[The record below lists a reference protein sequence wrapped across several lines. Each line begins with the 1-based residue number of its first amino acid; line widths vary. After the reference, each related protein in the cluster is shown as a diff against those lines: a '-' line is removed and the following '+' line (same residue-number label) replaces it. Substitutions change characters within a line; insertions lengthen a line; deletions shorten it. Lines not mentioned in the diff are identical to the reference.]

1 MMEFVLYHDRDYVSV
16 RGEGAPYTLMDRAS
30 AEMIVDAE
38 FFIFNDGTTTRDLWD
53 NAVVLEQTRDKRAI
67 AALKQQYKE
76 AY

>member
-38 FFIFNDGTTTRDLWD
+38 FFIFNDGTTTRDLE
-53 NAVVLEQTRDKRAI
+53 LRQGTCGI
-67 AALKQQYKE
+67 TQQS
-76 AY
+76 